1 MVKEKKVP
9 LRGHF
14 FFVYFLLRLRYLK
27 VSFGREY
34 AFLLQN
40 VEHGHKLLNVES
52 ATGATLQRPFKLS
65 GVDYLVHRLAKNLL
79 DEVFRI
85 LSTIDI
91 AFANILQPFFYST
104 LATTAYGPP
113 HFPSQTPE

>member
-1 MVKEKKVP
+1 M
-9 LRGHF
+9 LNYG
-14 FFVYFLLRLRYLK
+14 LMIYLFALQLMLTI
-27 VSFGREY
+27 FGREY

-40 VEHGHKLLNVES
+40 IEHGHKLLNVES